1 MAVEKVQLNVTLSGG
16 ECVWQK
22 GTVLSSPLPPT
33 ILKEIESNTGTVTVL
48 EISNDGKEQLSV
60 DIVIPDSSSIF
71 DNAKIITVYQK
82 TGGAWKKYVRCSVLC
97 LFNQPNHKGE
107 RKCVLK
113 SLLFNY

>member
-1 MAVEKVQLNVTLSGG
+1 VAVEKVQLNVTLSGG

-71 DNAKIITVYQK
+71 DNAKIITDEQV
-82 TGGAWKKYVRCSVLC
+82 GISE
-97 LFNQPNHKGE
+97 P
-107 RKCVLK
+107 VLK
-113 SLLFNY
+113 KRGRPFKKDSLPNGT